1 MCLRPIEMAQVVN
14 CDAVPVNMV
23 KATASLNEARLQRL
37 MRKRLKAFA
46 SGNKGVERV
55 NEVTLAWIA

>member
-1 MCLRPIEMAQVVN
+1 MAQVVN

-23 KATASLNEARLQRL
+23 KATASLNEARSQRL